1 MRPRSP
7 VTCAVA
13 VIAVVA
19 AALPLPAS
27 ANCDAR
33 TLWLYNV
40 HTREELR
47 IRPFASATRLRPL
60 AWRRINRVL
69 RSWRTDRRR
78 PMHPRL
84 VRTLARVQNQFA
96 GRRIEV
102 VSGYRV
108 PEDTDN
114 LSSYHQVGRAADVR
128 IPGVRNR
135 ALFDSCRALQAH
147 APLGCGYYPNGNFVH
162 IDVRGKSALWV
173 DLGRPGA
180 GRRYVADPV
189 GWLRRHRG

>member
-1 MRPRSP
+1 VAPNQPR
-7 VTCAVA
+7 
-13 VIAVVA
+13 
-19 AALPLPAS
+19 AALLAHGSAPADAPAAR
-27 ANCDAR
+27 ANAR
-33 TLWLYNV
+33 
-40 HTREELR
+40 
-47 IRPFASATRLRPL
+47 
-60 AWRRINRVL
+60 
-69 RSWRTDRRR
+69 
-78 PMHPRL
+78 
-84 VRTLARVQNQFA
+84 ARANQFA

-135 ALFDSCRALQAH
+135 ALFNFCRALQAQ

-162 IDVRGKSALWV
+162 IDVRGRPALWV